1 MRHWVSYSNTFS
13 IRIGIWGSGQKGAG
27 VQAQRPSSTSK
38 LVAAGVAKALISPT
52 RASLAPADSLTW
64 QWRLLA
70 ACGNRYRWLLGSLR
84 SRWTHGVWT
93 ALERSMLPGI
103 CLHYLLRKRF
113 IEERVR
119 SCLGRGTA
127 QVLIL
132 GAGLDTLAARL
143 HRDYPEVLFLEL
155 DHPAT
160 QALKTHSLSPRVV
173 GPNLLFLPCD
183 LNRTGF
189 LAAARGF
196 SAFDANRST
205 VVVAEGL
212 TMYLE
217 PPTVEGVFEDL
228 AQLNNESTGI
238 VSFMERTESRPPAF
252 RGGSAWID
260 RWLARVREPFTWGLD
275 PAFAPG
281 FLADHGLALRH
292 LTAPE
297 ELRHRYLGQSREV
310 PVAVGE
316 RLLVTTPIERPQS

>member
-1 MRHWVSYSNTFS
+1 M
-13 IRIGIWGSGQKGAG
+13 
-27 VQAQRPSSTSK
+27 QAQHPSSTST

-52 RASLAPADSLTW
+52 GASLAPADWLTW

-113 IEERVR
+113 IEEQVR

-132 GAGLDTLAARL
+132 GAGLDSLAARL
-143 HRDYPEVLFLEL
+143 HRYYPEVLFLEL

-160 QALKTHSLSPRVV
+160 QGLKKHNLSRWVA
-173 GPNLLFLPCD
+173 GSNLRFLPCD
-183 LNRTGF
+183 LNRSGF
-189 LAAARGF
+189 LATTAGC
-196 SAFDANRST
+196 SDFDPGRST

-217 PPTVEGVFEDL
+217 PRAVDWVFEDIAHL
-228 AQLNNESTGI
+228 SSESTGI
-238 VSFMERTESRPPAF
+238 VSFMERKESHPPAF

-275 PAFAPG
+275 PALVPG
-281 FLADHGLALRH
+281 FLTDHGLALSH

-297 ELRHRYLGQSREV
+297 ELRHRYLGQSRRI